1 MNLYDFKAQ
10 INDTESGEE
19 ADELCLQWLK
29 DKAENHQKYMDTGNE
44 GRAALLLLQAYEML
58 TS

>member
-10 INDTESGEE
+10 VNDTESEEE
-19 ADELCLQWLK
+19 ADELCLQWLTA
-29 DKAENHQKYMDTGNE
+29 KAEEYGNE
-44 GRAALLLLQAYEML
+44 GRAAMLLLQAYEVL